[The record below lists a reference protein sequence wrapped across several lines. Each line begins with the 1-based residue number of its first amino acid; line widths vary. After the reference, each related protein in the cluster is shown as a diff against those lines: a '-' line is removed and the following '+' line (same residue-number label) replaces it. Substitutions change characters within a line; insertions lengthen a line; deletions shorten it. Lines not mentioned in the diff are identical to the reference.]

1 MFKHFVTLMRGSA
14 HDATQGALDRNALQ
28 LLDQQIRDGRAE
40 VASAKKAVAIAMAQ
54 SAREQA
60 ALQAVAVK
68 ITDLEARA
76 RAALDKGEE
85 ALAREAAEAIASLEA
100 EQEASR
106 QAGETFERE
115 IARLKQ
121 RLRQGEARLRELER
135 GQRIAAAK
143 ERAQKLS
150 DAGGLTAPNAPSLA
164 QASLGEAE
172 ATLKRLQDRQ
182 AEHEEASEALV
193 ALDAEIDPEDIVER
207 LSEAGCGQPRRTTAD
222 DVLARLKA
230 ETPAS

>member
-14 HDATQGALDRNALQ
+14 HDAAQSTLDRNALR
-28 LLDQQIRDGRAE
+28 LLDQQIRDGRSQ

-60 ALQAVAVK
+60 ALQSTSVK
-68 ITDLEARA
+68 IADLEARA
-76 RAALDKGEE
+76 RAALGKGEE
-85 ALAREAAEAIASLEA
+85 ALAREAAEAIANLEVERA
-100 EQEASR
+100 ASR
-106 QAGETFERE
+106 EAGETFERE

-121 RLRQGEARLRELER
+121 RLSQGEARLRELER

-143 ERAQKLS
+143 EKAQKLS
-150 DAGGLTAPNAPSLA
+150 DAGGLIAPNAQSLT

-193 ALDAEIDPEDIVER
+193 ALDAEADPEDIAER
-207 LSEAGCGQPRRTTAD
+207 LSEAGCGRPLRTTAE

-230 ETPAS
+230 EAEPS